1 MALELVQ
8 LCWLCGTRVSLED
21 CRIDE
26 HGEAVQEKCYVSKLV
41 LSRCSSL
48 PVTDPKGSCA
58 ASRIAIAERHQV
70 IRLCGVRLG
79 GRSH

>member
-21 CRIDE
+21 CKIDE
-26 HGEAVQEKCYVSKLV
+26 HGEAVQEKCYVSKLA
-41 LSRCSSL
+41 LSRRSSL
-48 PVTDPKGSCA
+48 PVTTRKA
-58 ASRIAIAERHQV
+58 LEHASRIAIAERHQV

-79 GRSH
+79 

>member
-26 HGEAVQEKCYVSKLV
+26 HGEQCRKNATSRNWYFLGAV
-41 LSRCSSL
+41 LSL
-48 PVTDPKGSCA
+48 
-58 ASRIAIAERHQV
+58 
-70 IRLCGVRLG
+70 
-79 GRSH
+79 